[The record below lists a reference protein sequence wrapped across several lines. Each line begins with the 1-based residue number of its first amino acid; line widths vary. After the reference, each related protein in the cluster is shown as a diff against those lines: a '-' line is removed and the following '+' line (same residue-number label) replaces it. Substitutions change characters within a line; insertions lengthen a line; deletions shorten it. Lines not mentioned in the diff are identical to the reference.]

1 MIKFDEIGELRVN
14 ELRAGMYFKKKYTNV
29 GSAIFLVVNKLMR
42 TGFEKNNYSI
52 SVKVMESNNEDFLFV
67 GKKMFMEF
75 SLYNGQFPLVK
86 VFEGKEVSKYNHLFK
101 SEKNKQ

>member
-29 GSAIFLVVNKLMR
+29 GSVIVLVVNKLMR
-42 TGFEKNNYSI
+42 TGFESNYSI

-75 SLYNGQFPLVK
+75 KLQSGQFPLVE

-101 SEKNKQ
+101 GKSKQ